1 MVGRWVEIL
10 LLLGS
15 RAPTGHCRQA
25 NQSRQR
31 EGQQETKQ
39 NLPRKSS
46 GAANPLSLCVRP
58 DPGILIGSVGAQPLD
73 RSHLAPASVAAL
85 AYPLSELS
93 LEKTGLGEGVLASL
107 RILVHGASCRRPASI
122 PAMLADLALATKQ
135 TCAHMERSV
144 VIRRTG
150 PVGNMYGIA
159 DWHAQQR
166 WHMAG
171 TQLLCVRAAAV
182 HMASC
187 SRKELLPALY
197 SRAHCS
203 DLVCAEDCVMLRS
216 STWYLTSA
224 LWVLRHIC

>member
-1 MVGRWVEIL
+1 M
-10 LLLGS
+10 
-15 RAPTGHCRQA
+15 
-25 NQSRQR
+25 
-31 EGQQETKQ
+31 
-39 NLPRKSS
+39 SS
-46 GAANPLSLCVRP
+46 P
-58 DPGILIGSVGAQPLD
+58 DPGILIGCVGAQPLD

-107 RILVHGASCRRPASI
+107 RILVHGASCRRPAGI
-122 PAMLADLALATKQ
+122 PAMLADLALATEQ

-171 TQLLCVRAAAV
+171 TQLLCVLRPCIWPAVRAK
-182 HMASC
+182 SC
-187 SRKELLPALY
+187 CPPALY

-203 DLVCAEDCVMLRS
+203 DRVCAEDCAMLRS
-216 STWYLTSA
+216 STWHLTSA
-224 LWVLRHIC
+224 LWVLRHVC

>member
-1 MVGRWVEIL
+1 M

-31 EGQQETKQ
+31 EGQQETKEKGS
-39 NLPRKSS
+39 PESRRAPPIPSPGACRTSS
-46 GAANPLSLCVRP
+46 P
-58 DPGILIGSVGAQPLD
+58 DPGILIGCVGAQPLD
-73 RSHLAPASVAAL
+73 RSHQAPASVAAL

-122 PAMLADLALATKQ
+122 PATLADLALATQ

-171 TQLLCVRAAAV
+171 TQLLCVLRPCIWPAVRAKSCCLSARPVFPGALFRPCLRRGLCDAA
-182 HMASC
+182 
-187 SRKELLPALY
+187 LIY
-197 SRAHCS
+197 
-203 DLVCAEDCVMLRS
+203 LVPN
-216 STWYLTSA
+216 
-224 LWVLRHIC
+224 